1 MTFTLTPEA
10 RLDLLETAGEISRD
24 NPERAESYIDELL
37 DSSGQVADNPNLN
50 GLRHEWGDAVRCAR
64 HGSYLILFE
73 IEADGVV
80 ILRYLYGRR
89 DITRTNY
96 GEDK

>member
-10 RLDLLETAGEISRD
+10 RLDLLEIAGEIGRD

-37 DSSGQVADNPNLN
+37 DRSGQVADNPNLYR
-50 GLRHEWGDAVRCAR
+50 LRHEWGDAVRCVR
-64 HGSYLILFE
+64 DGSYLILVE

-80 ILRYLYGRR
+80 ILRYLHGRR
-89 DITRTNY
+89 DIARIMY
-96 GEDK
+96 GEDE